1 VEILQPE
8 NAFPN
13 EEVSSA
19 ASSAVPPADG
29 RQVEV
34 LMDLIEEYSRLKF
47 SLKDMA
53 PRWSTEMQER
63 LQAAGMDMSPGSEQL
78 SLLRQFHRVFR
89 IVRST
94 PVGCSMGEVSEQL
107 GIPLSNATRV
117 IEQMVQRN
125 LLERRSSNEDRRI
138 ILIQVTPSGEQVY
151 HVFDEAFKRRL
162 GQLLGQFT
170 PEERGQLLHLG
181 HRLFD
186 LWSTA
191 VKEHNAL
198 K

>member
-1 VEILQPE
+1 MDE
-8 NAFPN
+8 
-13 EEVSSA
+13 
-19 ASSAVPPADG
+19 

-34 LMDLIEEYSRLKF
+34 LLGLIEEYGRLKF
-47 SLKDMA
+47 SLKDVA
-53 PRWSTEMQER
+53 PRWSLDMQER
-63 LQAAGMDMSPGSEQL
+63 LQAAGMDMTPGSEQL

-89 IVRST
+89 ILRSS

-107 GIPLSNATRV
+107 GIPFSNATRV
-117 IEQMVQRN
+117 IEQMVQRG
-125 LLERRSSNEDRRI
+125 LLDRRSSSEDRRI
-138 ILIQVTPSGEQVY
+138 ILIQVTSNGEQVY

-170 PEERGQLLHLG
+170 PEEREQLLHLG
-181 HRLFD
+181 HRISD

-191 VKEHNAL
+191 VREHNNL

>member
-1 VEILQPE
+1 MG
-8 NAFPN
+8 
-13 EEVSSA
+13 SA
-19 ASSAVPPADG
+19 ANPKASPVDEQ
-29 RQVEV
+29 QVEV
-34 LMDLIEEYSRLKF
+34 LLRLIEEYGRLKF
-47 SLKDMA
+47 SLKDVA
-53 PRWSTEMQER
+53 PRWSLEMQEQ

-89 IVRST
+89 ILRSA

-107 GIPLSNATRV
+107 GIPFSNATRV
-117 IEQMVQRN
+117 IEQMVQRG
-125 LLERRSSNEDRRI
+125 LLERRSSSEDRRI
-138 ILIQVTPSGEQVY
+138 ILIQVTSNGEQVH

-170 PEERGQLLHLG
+170 PEEREQLLHLG
-181 HRLFD
+181 QRISD

-191 VKEHNAL
+191 VKEHNEL